1 MLQKIPL
8 RPQSALGIFP
18 GGAVSCVLFID
29 CSAYREG
36 RRPDAINHST
46 WQRRA
51 VLGVMVPQI
60 SMTEPGSLNARRQ
73 VAPAFIGGLS
83 LSTALNQTEPPTRLL
98 KEGLQRAILHGGI
111 LSYSPPASRLP
122 ALRWRRL
129 QDRDRVRRQCANARF
144 LRSRL

>member
-8 RPQSALGIFP
+8 RRQSALGIFP

-73 VAPAFIGGLS
+73 VAPAFVGGLS
-83 LSTALNQTEPPTRLL
+83 LSTALKGYEPPTLSSIGSL
-98 KEGLQRAILHGGI
+98 WLHFSNVGNYVLFGVVGLGR
-111 LSYSPPASRLP
+111 RT
-122 ALRWRRL
+122 RRL
-129 QDRDRVRRQCANARF
+129 AATSDIRFRRRPSDTGP
-144 LRSRL
+144 LSH